1 MTSSTDPYD
10 RPLAQRLKEAL
21 GEVYTIEGEIGRGG
35 MGVVYRARD
44 ERLHRRVAIKV
55 LPPELAFQK
64 EIRERFTREAQTAAR
79 LSHPH
84 IVPIH
89 DVGEGAGVVYFV
101 MGLVEG
107 ESLGARLKRRGS
119 LPMDE
124 VRRIMKETADAL
136 SAAHAVSVIHRDI
149 KPDNILLEGTR
160 GRVMVTDFGIAK
172 ALSQVSAAT
181 LTGIGVAIG
190 TPQYMSPEQAAGERE
205 IDGRSDLYSLGVVA
219 YQMVSGELPFNAP
232 TVAGILMKQITEPAP
247 VLHERKAG
255 VPEDL
260 SLSIARCLE
269 KDPENRWP
277 TADALRRGLESRSV
291 GGYRPTLTGMRAA
304 APRRTGSTAG
314 TARPRPGSTA
324 ERRASPPGS
333 LAPRAPRP
341 VRPAGSIAGGQWT
354 KNERGE
360 WIRAGVGEALPV
372 PDTGE
377 PPIVQKV
384 RAQFARWMAVTGG
397 CFLLNVAT
405 GITDGPW
412 FLFVAAGM
420 GFPMLKSYSQ
430 LWQSGYSWRDVLNRP
445 PAHDAIQVP
454 GQKGRKHI
462 GPPKQQ
468 EYGKHFGKVEQVH
481 RDRQAILAL
490 MTKLPEADRKQLP
503 DDVVQTA
510 EDLYSRALDLARTL
524 NEMDQSFGSDTPE
537 RVRQKLDL
545 AQLKDQG
552 DERDRHI
559 RLLEQQLKTALD
571 LADRRDKIAGRLESS
586 VLAMQ
591 NMRYDLMRLRTAGVG
606 AVLNDLTSA
615 TLQARAI
622 SRDVDHMIA
631 AVSEVREAMG

>member
-1 MTSSTDPYD
+1 
-10 RPLAQRLKEAL
+10 
-21 GEVYTIEGEIGRGG
+21 
-35 MGVVYRARD
+35 
-44 ERLHRRVAIKV
+44 
-55 LPPELAFQK
+55 
-64 EIRERFTREAQTAAR
+64 
-79 LSHPH
+79 
-84 IVPIH
+84 
-89 DVGEGAGVVYFV
+89 
-101 MGLVEG
+101 
-107 ESLGARLKRRGS
+107 
-119 LPMDE
+119 
-124 VRRIMKETADAL
+124 
-136 SAAHAVSVIHRDI
+136 
-149 KPDNILLEGTR
+149 
-160 GRVMVTDFGIAK
+160 
-172 ALSQVSAAT
+172 
-181 LTGIGVAIG
+181 
-190 TPQYMSPEQAAGERE
+190 
-205 IDGRSDLYSLGVVA
+205 
-219 YQMVSGELPFNAP
+219 
-232 TVAGILMKQITEPAP
+232 
-247 VLHERKAG
+247 
-255 VPEDL
+255 
-260 SLSIARCLE
+260 
-269 KDPENRWP
+269 
-277 TADALRRGLESRSV
+277 
-291 GGYRPTLTGMRAA
+291 
-304 APRRTGSTAG
+304 
-314 TARPRPGSTA
+314 
-324 ERRASPPGS
+324 
-333 LAPRAPRP
+333 
-341 VRPAGSIAGGQWT
+341 
-354 KNERGE
+354 
-360 WIRAGVGEALPV
+360 VGEALPV

-397 CFLLNVAT
+397 CFLLNIAT

-454 GQKGRKHI
+454 GQKGRKQI

-524 NEMDQSFGSDTPE
+524 NEMDQSFGSDTPD

-545 AQLKDQG
+545 AQLKNQG
-552 DERDRHI
+552 EERDRHV
-559 RLLEQQLKTALD
+559 RLLEQQLKTATD